1 MKPGKATRSKIPVYL
16 MASWAKWLSF
26 RLRTKWLWARVPFLS
41 SKRKPVNFQKTTVKA
56 RSIATFLLTNL
67 RSRYEAAHRQ
77 ILSNCHYA
85 ERGALTRKGLSN
97 LV

>member
-1 MKPGKATRSKIPVYL
+1 

-26 RLRTKWLWARVPFLS
+26 RLRTKWLWARIPLLS
-41 SKRKPVNFQKTTVKA
+41 SKRKLVNFQKTTVKA

-67 RSRYEAAHRQ
+67 RRRSEAAHGQ
-77 ILSNCHYA
+77 ILSNCQYP